1 MSGSMSGVWKRS
13 QGRTSEAPPDERG
26 GNGYVAHLSNCDF
39 FYGRRPFLA
48 QWTVKMATRTQV
60 AIIGGGPAGL
70 LLSHMLHRNGIDSIV
85 LERQSRTHVLERIRA
100 GVLEAGTVELLREV
114 GLGARMDREGHPQNG
129 SAIAWEGRP
138 RFFIDTKK
146 FTGKAMM
153 AYGQTAIT
161 EDLYA
166 VRDAAGGQI
175 IDEAGNVRLHELTSD
190 QPYLTYEKEGSVRQ
204 IDCDFVAGC
213 DGFHGVSRSSIPSS
227 VLRTYERSYP
237 FGWLGIMSETP
248 PFPDLCYC
256 YCYCYHRRG
265 FALASMRNPML
276 SRYYIQCDLEAR
288 LEDWPDDRF
297 WQEFKARCSK
307 DMADSIVTGPSIEKS
322 IAPLRSFV
330 AEPMRYG
337 QLFLAG
343 DAAHI
348 VPPTRAKGLNLA
360 VSDVFYL
367 SRALTETYRTGRTH
381 YLDCY
386 SDMALRRVWGAA
398 RMSWRLTMLLHRFP
412 AETAF
417 EEQMRLNQF
426 DYLHASEHAQA
437 SLAEQYVGLPFEA

>member
-1 MSGSMSGVWKRS
+1 M
-13 QGRTSEAPPDERG
+13 T
-26 GNGYVAHLSNCDF
+26 VAT
-39 FYGRRPFLA
+39 
-48 QWTVKMATRTQV
+48 QRTQV

-70 LLSHMLHRNGIDSIV
+70 LLSHILHRNGIDSIV
-85 LERQSRTHVLERIRA
+85 LERQSRRHVLERIRA
-100 GVLEAGTVELLREV
+100 GVLEAGTIALLREV
-114 GLGARMDREGHPQNG
+114 GLGERMDREGHPHDG

-146 FTGKAMM
+146 FTGTQMM

-166 VRDAAGGQI
+166 ARDAAGGQV
-175 IDEAGNVRLHELTSD
+175 IDEAANVRLHALNSD
-190 QPYLTYEKEGSVRQ
+190 RPYVTYEKEGSPADRLRLRRRVRRPTWREPV
-204 IDCDFVAGC
+204 IDS
-213 DGFHGVSRSSIPSS
+213 VS
-227 VLRTYERSYP
+227 LRKTYEKSYP

-256 YCYCYHRRG
+256 YHHRG
-265 FALASMRNPML
+265 FALASMRTPIL
-276 SRYYIQCDLEAR
+276 SRYYIQCDLDAK
-288 LEDWPDDRF
+288 LEEWPDERF
-297 WQEFKARCSK
+297 WQEFKTRCPK
-307 DMADSIVTGPSIEKS
+307 NMADRIITGPSIEKS

-337 QLFLAG
+337 RLFLAG

-348 VPPTRAKGLNLA
+348 VPPTGAKGLNLA

-367 SRALTETYRTGRTH
+367 SRALTEAYRAGRTH
-381 YLDCY
+381 YLDRY
-386 SDMALRRVWGAA
+386 SDMSLRRVWGAA
-398 RMSWRLTMLLHRFP
+398 RLSWWLTMLLHRFP
-412 AETAF
+412 GETPF

-437 SLAEQYVGLPFEA
+437 SLAEQYAGLPFEA